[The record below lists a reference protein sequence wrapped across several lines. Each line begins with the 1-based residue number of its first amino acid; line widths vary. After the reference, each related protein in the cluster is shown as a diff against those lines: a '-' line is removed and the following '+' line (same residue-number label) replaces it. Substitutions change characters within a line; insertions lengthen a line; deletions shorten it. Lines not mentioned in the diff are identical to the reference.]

1 MPQLCRVNLQCTK
14 LNIVIKCKVFDLQL
28 FLSLHRTMKS
38 SVVQLATKGVANMAL
53 VTKVI
58 SQRCCQRKG
67 IRTKAD
73 VSDQENN
80 QDDFSP

>member
-1 MPQLCRVNLQCTK
+1 
-14 LNIVIKCKVFDLQL
+14 
-28 FLSLHRTMKS
+28 MKS